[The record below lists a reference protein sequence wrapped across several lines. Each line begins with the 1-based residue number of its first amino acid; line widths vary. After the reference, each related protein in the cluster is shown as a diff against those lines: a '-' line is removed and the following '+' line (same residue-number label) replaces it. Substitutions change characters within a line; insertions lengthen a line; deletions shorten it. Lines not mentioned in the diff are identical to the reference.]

1 MLRAVCPVLFY
12 LQNYSH
18 GQQDAPR
25 AALRRE
31 GFLWIKKLLHPNLGR
46 YMFSI
51 ADYKA
56 SDFKGW
62 VLIS

>member
-1 MLRAVCPVLFY
+1 LFY
-12 LQNYSH
+12 LQYYSH
-18 GQQDAPR
+18 GQQ
-25 AALRRE
+25 AAACATVRRE
-31 GFLWIKKLLHPNLGR
+31 SFLWEKKLLHPNLGR

-56 SDFKGW
+56 SDFRGW